1 MNYEEI
7 FIEEKTESINTIGI
21 TDNISENYLREI
33 CQEYANNY
41 GGQLESQVMLD
52 RSETS
57 CENCEYF
64 YDDNDGD
71 KKFEH
76 MGVCRLCSDNRAL
89 EDAEIPKTKNSE
101 SAWADGISEDGQ
113 FAHVILTVDK
123 YKFGCKQFEPKLR
136 EGTT

>member
-57 CENCEYF
+57 CEKCEYWMHDEDDLPNKGYCKMLANAWNNYRFWSDRDF
-64 YDDNDGD
+64 Y
-71 KKFEH
+71 
-76 MGVCRLCSDNRAL
+76 
-89 EDAEIPKTKNSE
+89 
-101 SAWADGISEDGQ
+101 
-113 FAHVILTVDK
+113 
-123 YKFGCKQFEPKLR
+123 CKHFEPKLS